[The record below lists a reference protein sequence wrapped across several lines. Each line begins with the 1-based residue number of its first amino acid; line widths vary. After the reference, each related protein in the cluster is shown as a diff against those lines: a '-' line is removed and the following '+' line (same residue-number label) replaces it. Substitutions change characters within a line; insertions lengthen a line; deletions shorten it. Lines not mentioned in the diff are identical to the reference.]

1 MLTALAL
8 LLMTAVGWSTVLFTM
23 ALAALYAIMFLSG
36 AYTPT
41 SYKWG
46 YFVLA
51 IMAYILLVYQL
62 LHVARPWARRYET
75 SKWYFPLAAYIL
87 FFWYVLY
94 MHHTHIH
101 THIYIYI
108 CVCVC
113 VLHL

>member
-1 MLTALAL
+1 MLTVLAL

-23 ALAALYAIMFLSG
+23 GLAALYAIMFLSG

-51 IMAYILLVYQL
+51 IMAYVLLVYQL
-62 LHVARPWARRYET
+62 LCVARPWARRYET

-87 FFWYVLY
+87 FFWYV
-94 MHHTHIH
+94 
-101 THIYIYI
+101 
-108 CVCVC
+108 
-113 VLHL
+113 